1 MRIFLKII
9 ISIIGIIL
17 IVSMFYIGYSNY
29 LENKIEKLYKEKED
43 ILSTYNIPLKNKGTA
58 WIDKSM
64 MGDNLGVFGS
74 SELDSIVGQNI
85 KYNFPNDKYEGNISC
100 IGEAHVQNMLHSIN
114 LGANYKSFKGKN
126 LVVIESMQWF
136 YDKDKKTDAFMAKFS
151 DLQFYE
157 FMQNDLISD
166 KNKNYLCKRFLDLE
180 SKRMLELR
188 DKDKDA
194 DFEYPRVHILA
205 ALYSSDKKV
214 DRFIYHLMR
223 PYYYSEYKILSLK
236 DKNNTYKYFRDL
248 IDNYDKPMFV
258 TDWVKQLDEAT
269 KQGMASCTNN
279 DLLVYDEYYN
289 KYLRDGWGSLK
300 DSKKDMPLLESKEW
314 EDYKFL
320 LSVCKDLKIKP
331 LIINVS
337 CNPRYYNYI
346 GITLDKRRPYYNRIS
361 DVAKENGFT
370 VYNGLIE
377 RENEPYLFQDVMHL
391 GWKGWIYLT
400 EEITT
405 YFEKID
411 NNKMGEENAI

>member
-1 MRIFLKII
+1 MRIFFKII

-85 KYNFPNDKYEGNISC
+85 KYNFPNDKYDGNISC

-136 YDKDKKTDAFMAKFS
+136 YDKDKKTDAFMANFS

-180 SKRMLELR
+180 SKRMLGLR
-188 DKDKDA
+188 EKDKDA

-205 ALYSSDKKV
+205 TLYSSDKKV
-214 DRFIYHLMR
+214 DRLIYHLMR

-236 DKNNTYKYFRDL
+236 DKKNTYKYFRDL
-248 IDNYDKPMFV
+248 RDNYDKPMFV
-258 TDWVKQLDEAT
+258 TDWDKQLDEAT
-269 KQGMASCTNN
+269 KQGIASCTNN

-300 DSKKDMPLLESKEW
+300 DSKNDMPLLESKEW

-331 LIINVS
+331 LIINVP

-346 GITLDKRRPYYNRIS
+346 GITLDKRRSYYNRIS

-377 RENEPYLFQDVMHL
+377 RENESYLFQDVMHL

>member
-1 MRIFLKII
+1 MSKLFKLV
-9 ISIIGIIL
+9 ISIIGVIA
-17 IVSMFYIGYSNY
+17 IVCIFYIGCSNY
-29 LENKIEKLYKEKED
+29 LDNKIEELYKEKEG
-43 ILSTYNIPLKNKGTA
+43 ILSTYNIPLKNKGSA
-58 WIDKSM
+58 WIDESM

-74 SELDSIVGQNI
+74 SEFSSIVRQNI
-85 KYNFPNDKYEGNISC
+85 KNNFPNDKYRGNISC
-100 IGEAHVQNMLHSIN
+100 MGKGHVQNMLHSIN

-126 LVVIESMQWF
+126 LVIIESMQWF
-136 YDKDKKTDAFMAKFS
+136 YGLDKDVDAFMANFS

-157 FMQNDLISD
+157 FMQNGLISD

-180 SKRMLELR
+180 SKRMIELR
-188 DKDKDA
+188 AKDKDA
-194 DFEYPRVHILA
+194 NFEYPRVHILA
-205 ALYSSDKKV
+205 TLYSSDKKA

-248 IDNYDKPMFV
+248 RDNYDKPMFV
-258 TDWVKQLDEAT
+258 TDWDMQLDEAT

-289 KYLRDGWGSLK
+289 KYLRDGWDSLK
-300 DSKKDMPLLESKEW
+300 DSQKDMPLLESKEW

-320 LSVCKDLKIKP
+320 LSVCKDLRIKP
-331 LIINVS
+331 LIINVP

-346 GITLDKRRPYYNRIS
+346 GITLDKRKPYYDRIS
-361 DVAKENGFT
+361 DVANENGFP

>member
-1 MRIFLKII
+1 
-9 ISIIGIIL
+9 
-17 IVSMFYIGYSNY
+17 
-29 LENKIEKLYKEKED
+29 
-43 ILSTYNIPLKNKGTA
+43 
-58 WIDKSM
+58 
-64 MGDNLGVFGS
+64 
-74 SELDSIVGQNI
+74 
-85 KYNFPNDKYEGNISC
+85 
-100 IGEAHVQNMLHSIN
+100 
-114 LGANYKSFKGKN
+114 
-126 LVVIESMQWF
+126 
-136 YDKDKKTDAFMAKFS
+136 
-151 DLQFYE
+151 
-157 FMQNDLISD
+157 
-166 KNKNYLCKRFLDLE
+166 
-180 SKRMLELR
+180 
-188 DKDKDA
+188 
-194 DFEYPRVHILA
+194 
-205 ALYSSDKKV
+205 
-214 DRFIYHLMR
+214 
-223 PYYYSEYKILSLK
+223 
-236 DKNNTYKYFRDL
+236 
-248 IDNYDKPMFV
+248 MFV
-258 TDWVKQLDEAT
+258 TDWDKQLDEAT

-377 RENEPYLFQDVMHL
+377 RENESYLFQDVMHL